1 MFGLN
6 APRKRQRVRVFIA
19 DDSNLVV
26 ERLAGLLDE
35 VTGAEFV
42 GQAADAAQAVHD
54 ILELKPDAL
63 ILDLHMP
70 GGSGL
75 DVLRAIRSLHL
86 DLPVIICTNYPDS
99 EYRDECLSAGASFF
113 LDKSR
118 EFEKIPSILRGLMR
132 KKSKVSSIAR

>member
-1 MFGLN
+1 M
-6 APRKRQRVRVFIA
+6 RVFIA
-19 DDSNLVV
+19 DDSSLVV

-35 VTGAEFV
+35 VSGVEFV
-42 GQAADAAQAVHD
+42 GHAADVKQAVDD

-75 DVLRAIRSLHL
+75 DVLRALRSLHL
-86 DLPVIICTNYPDS
+86 ELPVIICTNYSDS
-99 EYRDECLSAGASFF
+99 EYRDECLSAGANFF
-113 LDKSR
+113 LDKST

-132 KKSKVSSIAR
+132 KKSKVSVIAR

>member
-1 MFGLN
+1 M
-6 APRKRQRVRVFIA
+6 RVFIA
-19 DDSNLVV
+19 DDSSLVV

-35 VTGAEFV
+35 VSGVEFA
-42 GQAADAAQAVHD
+42 GHAADVTQAVRD

-86 DLPVIICTNYPDS
+86 DLPVIVCTNHPDS

-113 LDKSR
+113 LDKST

-132 KKSKVSSIAR
+132 KKSKVSVIAR